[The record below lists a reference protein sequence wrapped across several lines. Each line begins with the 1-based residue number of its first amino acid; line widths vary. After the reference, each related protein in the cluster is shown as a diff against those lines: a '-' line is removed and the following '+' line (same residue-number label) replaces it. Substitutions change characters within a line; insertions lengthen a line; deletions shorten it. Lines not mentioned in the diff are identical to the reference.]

1 MDIIPSVPLKIK
13 LKRDNKE
20 KEALETILLRKKIKE
35 KNNIKKKLKKIRADF
50 YIDEQRKKNQFLSK
64 EKKKARLQKKIFVP
78 SESKIFFVI
87 RIRGINGLPP
97 QTKKIL
103 QLLRLGQINNGIF
116 LKINS
121 STIQMLKKIEPFIA
135 YGYPSTEMVKILLK
149 KKGFGKIGKRGA
161 WQKICLDNNRII
173 EQTLSQ
179 YGVFSLEDLIH
190 EINLCGPYFKE
201 INNFL
206 WPFKLRS
213 PRKGFSKL
221 GKTRSFSE
229 KGSYGNWENS
239 INHLIKK
246 MI

>member
-1 MDIIPSVPLKIK
+1 MDTIPSVPMKIK

-20 KEALETILLRKKIKE
+20 KEALETILLKKKIKE
-35 KNNIKKKLKKIRADF
+35 KEIIKKKLKKIRADF
-50 YIDEQRKKNQFLSK
+50 YIDEHKKKNQILLK
-64 EKKKARLQKKIFVP
+64 EKKKARFQKKFFVP

-121 STIQMLKKIEPFIA
+121 STVQMLKKIEPFVA
-135 YGYPSTEMVKILLK
+135 YGYPSSEMVKSLVK

-161 WQKICLDNNRII
+161 WQKISLDNNQII
-173 EQTLSQ
+173 EQTLSR